1 MYLAIVNPPIPCFS
15 GLFFRVVNMHTTQ
28 NRAIAFIAC
37 NRTFRVFL
45 VSVVKH
51 KAKPT
56 IGMFS
61 ICLIMQIPFVITQN
75 KTNFTAAER
84 ARF

>member
-1 MYLAIVNPPIPCFS
+1 M
-15 GLFFRVVNMHTTQ
+15 FFRVVNMHAAQ
-28 NRAIAFIAC
+28 NPAIALIAC
-37 NRTFRVFL
+37 NRAFRIFL

-61 ICLIMQIPFVITQN
+61 ICLIMQIPFVIAQN
-75 KTNFTAAER
+75 KANFAAAKR

>member
-1 MYLAIVNPPIPCFS
+1 MYSAIVSPPVPSFS
-15 GLFFRVVNMHTTQ
+15 GLFFRVVNMHTAQ
-28 NRAIAFIAC
+28 NSAIALIAC
-37 NRTFRVFL
+37 NRAFRVFL

-51 KAKPT
+51 KANPT

-75 KTNFTAAER
+75 KANFTATKR
-84 ARF
+84 AKF